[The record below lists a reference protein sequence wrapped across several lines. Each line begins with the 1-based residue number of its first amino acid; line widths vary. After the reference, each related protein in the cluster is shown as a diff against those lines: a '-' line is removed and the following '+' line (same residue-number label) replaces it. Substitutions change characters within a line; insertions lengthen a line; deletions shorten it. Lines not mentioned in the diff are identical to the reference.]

1 MAERAPVEIV
11 KLAVART
18 GTVITLT
25 DKSLKLGPVAS
36 KLDTGKTV
44 SRAFKAAKFEGGVL
58 KGLEILAPG
67 GGNLDRL
74 VLVGL
79 GDPTEMEAHDWL
91 RLGGAIG
98 GRLPGE
104 GDTTILLERPDGKAI
119 TGDQAAAVALGIEM
133 RRYKFD
139 KYKTAKNDDAKAKS
153 GAKPKPR
160 PKPGK
165 VRLGVADTRAANHA
179 WTGQSAVL
187 GGVTLARD
195 LVNEPANALGPAEFA
210 AHLKALSKLGVDIKV
225 LDEKA
230 LARQKMGALLGVA
243 QGSVRKPLV
252 VVMTWKGGKAT
263 DKPVAFVG
271 KGVVFDTGGI
281 SMKPASGME
290 NMKGDMGGAA
300 AVSGLMHALAAR
312 KAKVNV
318 VGIVGLVENMPDA
331 NAQRPGDIVTS
342 MSGKTIEVLNTD
354 AEGRLVLADILT
366 YIQKTA
372 KPRAIV
378 DLATLTGAI
387 IVALGHHHAGLFSN
401 DDDLSVALAE
411 AGKKTGEKVW
421 RMPLDPEYDKLI
433 DSKNADIKNIG
444 GRWAGSITAAQFIKR
459 FVENDTPWA
468 HLDIAGT
475 AMGSPSS
482 ETNKSW
488 GSGFGVRLLDELVRE
503 KYES

>member
-11 KLAVART
+11 KLAAPKA
-18 GTVITLT
+18 GSVIALT

-36 KLDTGKTV
+36 DLADAKTV
-44 SRAFKAAKFEGGVL
+44 SRAIKAAKFEGGVL
-58 KGLEILAPG
+58 KGLEILAPA

-74 VLVGL
+74 ILVGL
-79 GDPTEMEAHDWL
+79 GDPAEMKAHDWL
-91 RLGGAIG
+91 RLGGALG
-98 GRLPGE
+98 GWLPGE

-119 TGDQAAAVALGIEM
+119 SGDEGAAVALGIEM
-133 RRYKFD
+133 RCYKFD
-139 KYKTAKNDDAKAKS
+139 KYKTIKNNNAQAKS
-153 GAKPKPR
+153 KPKPK

-165 VRLGVADTRAANHA
+165 VRLGVADTGAAKRV
-179 WTGQSAVL
+179 WTDQAAVL

-195 LVNEPANALGPAEFA
+195 LVNEPANMLGPAEFA
-210 AHLKALSKLGVDIKV
+210 TQLKALSKLGVDVKV

-230 LARQKMGALLGVA
+230 LARHKMGALLGVA
-243 QGSVRKPLV
+243 QGSVRKPFV
-252 VVMTWKGGKAT
+252 VVMTWKGGKAGE
-263 DKPVAFVG
+263 KPVAFVG

-281 SMKPASGME
+281 SMKPAGGME
-290 NMKGDMGGAA
+290 DMKGDMGGAA
-300 AVSGLMHALAAR
+300 AVSGLVHALAAR
-312 KAKVNV
+312 KAKANV

-372 KPRAIV
+372 KPRAII

-387 IVALGHHHAGLFSN
+387 IAALGHHHAGLFSN
-401 DDDLSVALAE
+401 DDELAIALTE
-411 AGKKTGEKVW
+411 AGQQTGEKVW
-421 RMPLDPEYDKLI
+421 RMPLGAEYDKLI

-444 GRWAGSITAAQFIKR
+444 GRWGGSITAAQFLQR
-459 FVENDTPWA
+459 FIEGDTPWA

-475 AMGSPSS
+475 AMGSPES

-488 GSGFGVRLLDELVRE
+488 GSGFGVRLLDELVR
-503 KYES
+503 KNYEN

>member
-1 MAERAPVEIV
+1 MADRAPIEIV
-11 KLAVART
+11 KLAAAGT
-18 GTVITLT
+18 GTVIALT

-36 KLDTGKTV
+36 KLDAGKTV
-44 SRAFKAAKFEGGVL
+44 SRAFKAANFEGGVL
-58 KGLEILAPG
+58 KGLEILAPA
-67 GGNLDRL
+67 GGNLGRL

-79 GDPTEMEAHDWL
+79 GDPTEMKAHDWL

-98 GRLPGE
+98 GRLPGD
-104 GDTTILLERPDGKAI
+104 GDTTILLERPDGEAV
-119 TGDQAAAVALGIEM
+119 TGDEAAAVALGIEM

-139 KYKTAKNDDAKAKS
+139 KYKTTKNDEAKTKS
-153 GAKPKPR
+153 KPGPKLKS
-160 PKPGK
+160 KPGK
-165 VRLGVADTRAANHA
+165 VRLGVADTRTAKRA
-179 WTGQSAVL
+179 WTNQSAVL

-210 AHLKALSKLGVDIKV
+210 AQLKTLSKLNVDVKV

-243 QGSVRKPLV
+243 QGSVRTPFV
-252 VVMTWKGGKAT
+252 VVMNWKGGKARE
-263 DKPVAFVG
+263 KPVAFVG

-281 SMKPASGME
+281 SMKPAGGMQD
-290 NMKGDMGGAA
+290 MKGDMGGAA

-312 KAKVNV
+312 KAKANV

-387 IVALGHHHAGLFSN
+387 IAALGHHHAGLFSN
-401 DDDLSVALAE
+401 NDDLSVALAE
-411 AGKKTGEKVW
+411 AGQKTGEKVW
-421 RMPLDPEYDKLI
+421 RMPLGSEYDKLI
-433 DSKNADIKNIG
+433 DSKNADVKNIG
-444 GRWAGSITAAQFIKR
+444 GRWAGSITAAQFLQR
-459 FVENDTPWA
+459 FIEGDTPWA

-482 ETNKSW
+482 EINKSW
-488 GSGFGVRLLDELVRE
+488 GSGFGVRLLNELVRDN
-503 KYES
+503 YES

>member
-11 KLAVART
+11 KLAAPPT
-18 GTVITLT
+18 GTVIALI

-36 KLDTGKTV
+36 KLDAGKTV
-44 SRAFKAAKFEGGVL
+44 SRALKAAKFEGGVL
-58 KGLEILAPG
+58 KGLEILAPA

-79 GDPTEMEAHDWL
+79 GDPAEMKAHDWL

-98 GRLPGE
+98 GRLPGV
-104 GDTTILLERPDGKAI
+104 GNTTILLERPDGKAV
-119 TGDQAAAVALGIEM
+119 TGDEAAAVALGIEM

-139 KYKTAKNDDAKAKS
+139 KYKTAKNDDTKAKS
-153 GAKPKPR
+153 KPGAKT
-160 PKPGK
+160 KPGK
-165 VRLGVADTRAANHA
+165 VRLGVADTRAAKRA

-187 GGVTLARD
+187 GGVTLARN

-210 AHLKALSKLGVDIKV
+210 AQLKALSKLGVDVKV

-230 LARQKMGALLGVA
+230 LTRHKMGALLGVA
-243 QGSVRKPLV
+243 QGSVRKPFV
-252 VVMTWKGGKAT
+252 VVMTWKGGNSK

-281 SMKPASGME
+281 SMKPAGGME
-290 NMKGDMGGAA
+290 DMKGDMGGAA
-300 AVSGLMHALAAR
+300 AVSGLMQALAAR
-312 KAKVNV
+312 QAKANV

-372 KPRAIV
+372 KPKAIV

-387 IVALGHHHAGLFSN
+387 LAALGHHHAGLFSN
-401 DDDLSVALAE
+401 NDDLAVALAE
-411 AGKKTGEKVW
+411 AGQNTGEKVW
-421 RMPLDPEYDKLI
+421 RMPLGAEYDKLI

-444 GRWAGSITAAQFIKR
+444 GRWAGSITAAQFLQR
-459 FVENDTPWA
+459 FIEGDTPWA

-503 KYES
+503 NYES

>member
-11 KLAVART
+11 KLAAPRA
-18 GTVITLT
+18 GTVIALT

-36 KLDTGKTV
+36 KLEPGKTV
-44 SRAFKAAKFEGGVL
+44 SRAFKAAKFEGGVM
-58 KGLEILAPG
+58 KGLEILAPA

-79 GDPTEMEAHDWL
+79 GDPAEMKAHDWL

-104 GDTTILLERPDGKAI
+104 GDTTILLERPDGEAI
-119 TGDQAAAVALGIEM
+119 SGDEAAAVALGMEM

-139 KYKTAKNDDAKAKS
+139 KYKTTKNDNAKAGSK
-153 GAKPKPR
+153 

-165 VRLGVADTRAANHA
+165 VRLGVADTRAAKRA
-179 WTGQSAVL
+179 WTNQSAVQ

-195 LVNEPANALGPAEFA
+195 LVNEQANALGPAEFVA
-210 AHLKALSKLGVDIKV
+210 QLKTLSKLGVDVKV

-243 QGSVRKPLV
+243 QGSVRKPFV
-252 VVMTWKGGKAT
+252 VVMTWKGGKAK

-281 SMKPASGME
+281 SMKPAGGME
-290 NMKGDMGGAA
+290 AMKGDMGGAA
-300 AVSGLMHALAAR
+300 AVSGLMRALAGR
-312 KAKVNV
+312 KAKANV

-372 KPRAIV
+372 KPKAIV

-387 IVALGHHHAGLFSN
+387 IAALGHHHAGLFSN
-401 DDDLSVALAE
+401 NDDLAVALAE
-411 AGKKTGEKVW
+411 AGQKTGEKVW
-421 RMPLDPEYDKLI
+421 RMPLGPEYDKLI

-444 GRWAGSITAAQFIKR
+444 GRWGGSITAAQFIKR

-475 AMGSPSS
+475 AMGSPST

-503 KYES
+503 NYES

>member
-1 MAERAPVEIV
+1 MAARAPVEIV
-11 KLAVART
+11 KLAAPRT
-18 GTVITLT
+18 GTVIALT
-25 DKSLKLGPVAS
+25 DKSLKLAAAAL
-36 KLDTGKTV
+36 KLDPGKTV
-44 SRAFKAAKFEGGVL
+44 SRAVRAAKFEGGVL
-58 KGLEILAPG
+58 KGLEILAPA

-79 GDPTEMEAHDWL
+79 GDPAEMKAHDWL

-98 GRLPGE
+98 GRLPDG
-104 GDTTILLERPDGKAI
+104 GNTTILLERPDGEAI

-139 KYKTAKNDDAKAKS
+139 KYKTKKNDDAKAGRAS
-153 GAKPKPR
+153 KPKPR
-160 PKPGK
+160 PSPGK
-165 VRLGVADTRAANHA
+165 VRLGVADTRAAKRA

-195 LVNEPANALGPAEFA
+195 LVNEPANALGPAEFVA
-210 AHLKALSKLGVDIKV
+210 RLKTLTRLGVNVRV

-230 LARQKMGALLGVA
+230 LARHKMGALLGVA
-243 QGSVRKPLV
+243 QGSVRKPFV
-252 VVMTWKGGKAT
+252 VVMTWKGGKAKE
-263 DKPVAFVG
+263 KPVAFVG

-281 SMKPASGME
+281 SMKPAGGMQD
-290 NMKGDMGGAA
+290 MKGDMGGAA
-300 AVSGLMHALAAR
+300 AVSGLMHVLAAR
-312 KAKVNV
+312 QAKVNV

-372 KPRAIV
+372 KPRAII
-378 DLATLTGAI
+378 DLATLTGAV
-387 IVALGHHHAGLFSN
+387 IVALGHHHAGLFANN
-401 DDDLSVALAE
+401 DDLAMALAQ
-411 AGKKTGEKVW
+411 AGQATGEKVW
-421 RMPLDPEYDKLI
+421 RLPLDAEYDKLI
-433 DSKNADIKNIG
+433 DSKNADVKNIG
-444 GRWAGSITAAQFIKR
+444 GRWAGSITAAQFLKR
-459 FVENDTPWA
+459 FIEDDTPWA

-482 ETNKSW
+482 EINRSW
-488 GSGFGVRLLDELVRE
+488 GSGFGVRLLDELVRQTYE
-503 KYES
+503 K